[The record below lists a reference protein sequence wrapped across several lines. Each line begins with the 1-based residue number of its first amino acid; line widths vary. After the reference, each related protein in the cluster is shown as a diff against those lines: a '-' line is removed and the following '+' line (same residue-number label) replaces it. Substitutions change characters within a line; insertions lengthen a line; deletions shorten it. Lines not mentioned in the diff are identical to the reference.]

1 MNRQVFIVL
10 TGVALS
16 RALALAQLTAQ
27 PAPTPT
33 PATDAALASVSAEG
47 PSTKNPVRFSAFAVG
62 MQQGQAG
69 QIDIAIERWTT
80 DEERKELLDLLAG
93 TELRSG
99 GQDKLLQALQAIQ
112 PRVGFI
118 RTPKTIAWDL
128 KYAWQSALPDGTR
141 QIVIA
146 TDKPVSFLTA
156 SNSGD
161 ALNYPFTLIEM
172 RMGKDGTG
180 EGRLLAATAVSVEN
194 GKLELKAY
202 GLEPVKLTKITE
214 TQKKSAPPKEK

>member
-16 RALALAQLTAQ
+16 GVVALAQPA

-33 PATDAALASVSAEG
+33 PATETALAPVSAEG
-47 PSTKNPVRFSAFAVG
+47 PTPKNPVRFSAFAVS

-80 DEERKELLDLLAG
+80 DDERKELLGLLAG
-93 TELRSG
+93 TEFRSG
-99 GQDKLLQALQAIQ
+99 GQDKLLEALQAIQ

-118 RTPKTIAWDL
+118 RTPKTMGWDL

-146 TDKPVSFLTA
+146 TDKPVSFLAA

-161 ALNYPFTLIEM
+161 VLNYPFTLIEI
-172 RMGKDGTG
+172 RMGKDDTG

-202 GLEPVKLTKITE
+202 GLEPIKLTQVTE
-214 TQKKSAPPKEK
+214 TQKKPKPPKEK